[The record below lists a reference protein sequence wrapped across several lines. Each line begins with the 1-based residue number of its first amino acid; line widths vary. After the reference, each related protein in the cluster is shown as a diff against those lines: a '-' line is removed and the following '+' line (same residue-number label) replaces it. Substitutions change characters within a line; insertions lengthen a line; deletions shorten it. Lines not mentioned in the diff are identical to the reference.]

1 MGAIMLGKGD
11 LYETPDGNGTVPMD
25 NTEEVLIKQFKLVKQ
40 SLITCEVIRL
50 VSPINTIL
58 QSRCVAGKSNVR

>member
-25 NTEEVLIKQFKLVKQ
+25 NTEEVLIKQFKVLQQ
-40 SLITCEVIRL
+40 SLIT
-50 VSPINTIL
+50 
-58 QSRCVAGKSNVR
+58 